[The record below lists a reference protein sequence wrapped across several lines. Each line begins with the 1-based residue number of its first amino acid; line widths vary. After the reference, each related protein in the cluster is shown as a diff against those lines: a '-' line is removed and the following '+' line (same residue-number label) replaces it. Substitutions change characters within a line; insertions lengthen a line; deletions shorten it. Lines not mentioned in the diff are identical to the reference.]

1 MAQRNLHIVLVGDFD
16 VGKTSIFE
24 RFDRD
29 EFNGVHMVKEQQSVK
44 DFPDLNCRITLCD
57 TAGEERAAPVSSNFF
72 RNASGAIVVYDVS
85 TPSTFDSIE
94 ATHLPALEKSAPQN
108 IPVVIVGNKLDL
120 GNNCDQETIEALEHK
135 RSVAKHMLC
144 SCRSGKGIEELFQ
157 FIAKEAHDASLR
169 DSNKIAAAPI
179 AAPAPTPA
187 TPAPTSATPVP
198 GGKHPKGHKCTLL

>member
-1 MAQRNLHIVLVGDFD
+1 MALQNFHIVLVGDFD

-24 RFDRD
+24 RFDRNA
-29 EFNGVHMVKEQQSVK
+29 FNGVHMVTDQQSVK
-44 DFPDLNCRITLCD
+44 DFPDFNCRITLCD

-85 TPSTFDSIE
+85 TPSTSDSIE
-94 ATHLPALEKSAPQN
+94 KYLHALEKSAPPN

-135 RSVAKHMLC
+135 AKHMLC
-144 SCRSGKGIEELFQ
+144 SCRSGEGIEELFQ

-169 DSNKIAAAPI
+169 DSNKIEAAPI

-187 TPAPTSATPVP
+187 TTAPTPATPVP